1 MHLLVILLQ
10 QLLGMLPGGKK
21 APQPEAVPV
30 RRSNPRGPDSAARHD
45 GNVSQFRWDSR
56 IDWMTVP
63 PFFNGAGVSP
73 SSSGFSDSRSRR
85 RSGDVPVQGSPPG
98 EIPTD

>member
-30 RRSNPRGPDSAARHD
+30 RHSNNRGSDSAPRHD
-45 GNVSQFRWDSR
+45 GKMSQFHWDSR

-63 PFFNGAGVSP
+63 PFFNGVGVP
-73 SSSGFSDSRSRR
+73 PNSGFSNLRVRR
-85 RSGDVPVQGSPPG
+85 QSGEVPLQGSPPG
-98 EIPTD
+98 ETPTD